1 VDRIGREIG
10 RTLRWARRSRG
21 LSLRAVERVSGGRF
35 KPSSIAGYERGERK
49 ITVER
54 FCELARFYGFPP
66 ERLLG
71 DVVERAQLVGD
82 GTDRVRRP

>member
-1 VDRIGREIG
+1 MDRISNEIG
-10 RTLRWARRSRG
+10 TALRRARRARG
-21 LSLRAVERVSGGRF
+21 LSLRAVERLSGGRF

-54 FCELARFYGFPP
+54 FCELARFYRFPP

-71 DVVERAQLVGD
+71 DVVERMELPGD
-82 GTDRVRRP
+82 RTVVMPP

>member
-1 VDRIGREIG
+1 MVRISNEIG
-10 RTLRWARRSRG
+10 ATLRRARRARG
-21 LSLRAVERVSGGRF
+21 LSLRAVERLSGGRF

-71 DVVERAQLVGD
+71 DVVERMDPLGD
-82 GTDRVRRP
+82 RTWVMPP